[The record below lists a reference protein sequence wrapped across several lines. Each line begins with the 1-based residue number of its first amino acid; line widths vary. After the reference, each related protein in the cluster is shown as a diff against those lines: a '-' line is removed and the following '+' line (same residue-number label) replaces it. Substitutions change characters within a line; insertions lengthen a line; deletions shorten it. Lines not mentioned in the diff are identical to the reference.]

1 MLLIS
6 LDLWPQSTMQ
16 TQSLQVSADR
26 SSKWLKSLIH
36 LRKWEGHANH
46 DCLRAHRTT
55 VDEVVSHEDGKN
67 PEAQERRDLSHPWCW
82 NIWPKPN
89 SAIHKLVGSW
99 IGRQWVMAVNTW
111 SSKVPCCFQN
121 RGRMGLSKPC
131 QTNPSFGYL
140 TVPSL
145 GASMSTNNLQTAG
158 NYQTEFDKL
167 GKLVIS
173 GDACPKVCDSRR
185 VPNLCHVTGWRPNW
199 QRLHRPGR
207 WQKP

>member
-1 MLLIS
+1 MAEITDTSSEMGRSCESWLPSGPSHHCRWGCIAWGWKKILRLRKEGICLTPDAETS
-6 LDLWPQSTMQ
+6 DQNPILQST
-16 TQSLQVSADR
+16 S
-26 SSKWLKSLIH
+26 W
-36 LRKWEGHANH
+36 
-46 DCLRAHRTT
+46 
-55 VDEVVSHEDGKN
+55 
-67 PEAQERRDLSHPWCW
+67 
-82 NIWPKPN
+82 
-89 SAIHKLVGSW
+89 VGSW